1 MLVWFI
7 CGVGVWLTDLSWWVC
22 LKLCLLWVVVVFD
35 FVVLFN
41 SVGMVFLLY
50 ITSCCGLWLL
60 VVVNVVCYLLCDL
73 MVMFGYCGMVVCWC

>member
-1 MLVWFI
+1 
-7 CGVGVWLTDLSWWVC
+7 
-22 LKLCLLWVVVVFD
+22 
-35 FVVLFN
+35 
-41 SVGMVFLLY
+41 MVFLLY